1 MATDKKHIA
10 VYLDP
15 AVEQALIAF
24 CERKE
29 LKSKKGTMFSAGV
42 NAALSEFFGISNI
55 EESNTLH
62 EVSNIS
68 PSSSNTL
75 HEVSN
80 ISPSS
85 SNTLHEVSNISP
97 SSSNTLHEVSNIS
110 PSSSNTLPSADDII
124 LPSVSNIPLK
134 SLAVEVMPEKH
145 HLNESKAE
153 SLRQELEEV
162 KADKARLLES
172 STHITNKLRQEVHE
186 LRSQLEQERTDREQV
201 EAELA
206 EVKQNPVTASRN
218 LPEAADLLN
227 RFKTRR
233 KKSTVS
239 LADVET
245 LLEIIEKFCD
255 DTLAGL

>member
-10 VYLDP
+10 VYLAP
-15 AVEQALIAF
+15 EVEQALIAF
-24 CERKE
+24 CERKG
-29 LKSKKGTMFSAGV
+29 LKSKKGIMFSAGV
-42 NAALSEFFGISNI
+42 NAALSEFFGTSGTK
-55 EESNTLH
+55 ESNTPQASGNTPCALSDNTPCALSDNTPIAA
-62 EVSNIS
+62 SNIS
-68 PSSSNTL
+68 T
-75 HEVSN
+75 N
-80 ISPSS
+80 I
-85 SNTLHEVSNISP
+85 
-97 SSSNTLHEVSNIS
+97 
-110 PSSSNTLPSADDII
+110 D
-124 LPSVSNIPLK
+124 NIP
-134 SLAVEVMPEKH
+134 SESFIVEGLPGKLQV
-145 HLNESKAE
+145 SKDE
-153 SLRQELEEV
+153 IGLLTQELEDAKSSYE
-162 KADKARLLES
+162 ALLES
-172 STHITNKLRQEVHE
+172 STHVTNKLRLEVQE
-186 LRSQLEQERTDREQV
+186 LRSQLEQECADREQV

>member
-10 VYLDP
+10 VYLTP
-15 AVEQALIAF
+15 EVEQALIAF
-24 CERKE
+24 CERKG

-42 NAALSEFFGISNI
+42 NAALSEFFGISNV
-55 EESNTLH
+55 EESNTPQ
-62 EVSNIS
+62 EASNIS
-68 PSSSNTL
+68 PNPGNTL
-75 HEVSN
+75 NEISN
-80 ISPSS
+80 ISPNPG
-85 SNTLHEVSNISP
+85 NTLNKISNISSAP
-97 SSSNTLHEVSNIS
+97 SNIL
-110 PSSSNTLPSADDII
+110 TSADDTI
-124 LPSVSNIPLK
+124 LPGYSNIPSE
-134 SLAVEVMPEKH
+134 SLVVEVMPEKH
-145 HLNESKAE
+145 HLSKSEAE

-162 KADKARLLES
+162 KADRAKLLKS

-186 LRSQLEQERTDREQV
+186 LRSQLETERADREQV

-206 EVKQNPVTASRN
+206 EVKQNPGTASRN